1 MPILKDTNYLIFIV
15 SNFLGTAQHASLWR
29 FFIAREQENKST
41 SVVQHHKEKYGG
53 NFPIWVIVEFFSMGM
68 LSYFYADLQ
77 SGDQKYL
84 AKELYGTSVACL
96 KSWLR
101 CIMSCPQKVGHYEN

>member
-1 MPILKDTNYLIFIV
+1 MVEIF
-15 SNFLGTAQHASLWR
+15 L
-29 FFIAREQENKST
+29 
-41 SVVQHHKEKYGG
+41 YGLLL
-53 NFPIWVIVEFFSMGM
+53 NFSMGM

-96 KSWLR
+96 KAGYAVSR
-101 CIMSCPQKVGHYEN
+101 I